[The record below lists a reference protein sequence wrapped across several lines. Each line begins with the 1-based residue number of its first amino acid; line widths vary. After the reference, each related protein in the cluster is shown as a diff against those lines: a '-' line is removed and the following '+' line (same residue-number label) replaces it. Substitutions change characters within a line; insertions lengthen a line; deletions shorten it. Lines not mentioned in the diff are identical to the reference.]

1 MPMLFPIK
9 LLTAAILSSLS
20 SSPPAK
26 APDPQSVSKPMCDS
40 NGRPLAGNV
49 RTKKAV
55 METECE

>member
-1 MPMLFPIK
+1 MTIFPLK
-9 LLTAAILSSLS
+9 LLFLAAMSASST
-20 SSPPAK
+20 PA
-26 APDPQSVSKPMCDS
+26 PTQNPQTEAAKPMCDS